1 MIQNK
6 NNTPPQ
12 KKTPPQQPNSE
23 ITKIFNYYRPG
34 THPRQKKPFLCFI
47 HVLSDR
53 NTELEIIW
61 NL

>member
-6 NNTPPQ
+6 NNPPQ
-12 KKTPPQQPNSE
+12 KKPPQQPNSE

-34 THPRQKKPFLCFI
+34 THPPPKKSFLCFI

-53 NTELEIIW
+53 NTELEIIL